1 MSQREQSFMKAL
13 FHGVVAEELL
23 YPYPKLGARDR
34 DGVSSLL
41 EALRRFAERYVDS
54 GRFEREHTINDDA
67 LEALKRTGVF
77 GLTVPEEY
85 GGLGLGQ
92 MATARVLQELGMI
105 DASIAALVTCHI
117 CMGVSGIL
125 AFGSAEQKKRFLPAM
140 ASGERIAAFALTE
153 ERAGSDASAIAT
165 RATFALDGA
174 GFVLEGQKLWISNAK
189 WADLFITFARTDL
202 EAGHPRITA
211 FIVERGP
218 GVVVGGDAH
227 TAGLRGS
234 STASVWFDSAKVPFR
249 NLLGELGRG
258 YLLAMRILNWARV
271 GHAAACVGIG
281 KRIGK
286 LATDRA
292 VERRAFG
299 RPIGDFGQ
307 TKDAIAR
314 IGCENYAMES
324 MVFLTTGLMD
334 IGVEDFILEAAIC
347 KVFASENVAKN
358 ADLLCRIG
366 GAHGYIDGHVYDR
379 VLRDARGH
387 LVLAGTNEILRAFVA
402 LAGMQ
407 SPGRKVLEVD
417 NAMRE
422 PIKGFGVLTDFAVKR
437 ARSAFGRERVSF
449 SHPALRGET
458 VLFEDGVNGL
468 AREAERVLRKHG
480 TAIAQKQFVQR
491 RIAECAIDLFALAAV
506 LSRTTAILEQRG
518 EEGARREL
526 DLATGFTQIV
536 SARLFD
542 RLNNMERETD
552 ELLKHIAARAYDDGG
567 FPNDIMR

>member
-1 MSQREQSFMKAL
+1 MSQREQSFMKAM

-23 YPYPKLGARDR
+23 YPYPKLSARDR
-34 DGVSSLL
+34 DAVSTLL
-41 EALRRFAERYVDS
+41 ESLRRFAERNVDS
-54 GRFEREHTINDDA
+54 GRFEREGTIHDEA
-67 LEALKRTGVF
+67 MAALKRTGVF
-77 GLTVPEEY
+77 GLTIPEEY
-85 GGLGLGQ
+85 GGLGLSQ
-92 MATARVLQELGMI
+92 TAAARVLSELGGI
-105 DASIAALVTCHI
+105 DASVAALVTCHV

-125 AFGSAEQKKRFLPAM
+125 AFGSADQKRRFLPDM

-153 ERAGSDASAIAT
+153 ERAGSDASAITT
-165 RATFALDGA
+165 RASFALDGA
-174 GFVLEGQKLWISNAK
+174 GFVLEGQKLWISNAR
-189 WADLFITFARTDL
+189 WADIFITFARTDL
-202 EAGHPRITA
+202 EPGHPRITA
-211 FIVERGP
+211 FIVERGA

-281 KRIGK
+281 KRIAK

-292 VERRAFG
+292 MERRAFG

-307 TKDAIAR
+307 TKERIAR
-314 IGCENYAMES
+314 MGCEVFAIES

-334 IGVEDFILEAAIC
+334 AGVEDFILEAAIC
-347 KVFASENVAKN
+347 KVAASETVARH
-358 ADLLCRIG
+358 ADELCRIG
-366 GAHGYIDGHVYDR
+366 GAHGYIDGHVFDR
-379 VLRDARGH
+379 LLRDARGH
-387 LVLAGTNEILRAFVA
+387 LVLAGTNEILRSFVA

-407 SPGRKVLEVD
+407 SPGRKVIAVET
-417 NAMRE
+417 AMRE

-437 ARSAFGRERVSF
+437 ARTAFGRERVGF

-468 AREAERVLRKHG
+468 AREVERVLRKHG

-491 RIAECAIDLFALAAV
+491 RIAECAIDLYSLAAL
-506 LSRTTAILEQRG
+506 LSRTTAALEQRG

-526 DLATGFTQIV
+526 DLTSGFAQTI
-536 SARLFD
+536 SGRLLD

-552 ELLKHIAARAYDDGG
+552 ELLKHIAGRAYDDGG
-567 FPNDIMR
+567 FPIDILR